1 MANINVLT
9 RRKQMVVLIAVAL
22 GLSVIGGV
30 AWYIGAPS
38 KATPGKSQ
46 AKKPVP
52 DMTGAV
58 TSSTF
63 GKKVSDT
70 AVADLQH
77 TANQADKKLASFENQ
92 LNKLAS
98 ENKAY
103 REKIQSQDDDIKLLQ
118 TQIDAMNQAGGSG
131 SDHASPGPGTPAGT
145 LPVGGG
151 SGAVPPPTAFYPGVA
166 GNQTTVNIAPQL
178 NQGLSTM
185 SIDYGEKKDDTPALP
200 YIPSGSFAGATVIEG
215 ADANA
220 SVTGES
226 ASSPMQFRLTG
237 KVILPNDGEY
247 DLRGCFV
254 TAAAYGDISSER
266 ALLRTDRLSCRLH
279 GHVIDQP
286 FKGHVSFMGKNGIR
300 AEPVIR
306 NGKIVGYA
314 FAGGAIDAM
323 GSAISNVGSTR
334 VGLGAANTVSGGDV
348 ARAGLGGGTSQAG
361 KTLSDYFIKRAE
373 QYHPVIPVGAGVQ
386 VSVVFQEGF
395 QLQYAD
401 VKKEKKSTVSSQEKA
416 TGNGITITKEAL
428 RNLNLGDSVGAMKDQ
443 IQAGMQESMR

>member
-9 RRKQMVVLIAVAL
+9 RRKQMAVLIAVVL
-22 GLSVIGGV
+22 GLSAIGGV
-30 AWYIGAPS
+30 AWYIGTPS
-38 KATPGKSQ
+38 KAPPGKSQ

-77 TANQADKKLASFENQ
+77 TANEADKKLVSFENK

-98 ENKAY
+98 ENKTY
-103 REKIQSQDDDIKLLQ
+103 RDKIQSQDDEIKLLQ
-118 TQIDAMNQAGGSG
+118 TQIDLLMHDGGSVN
-131 SDHASPGPGTPAGT
+131 ATAGPGAPAGT

-151 SGAVPPPTAFYPGVA
+151 SGAVPPPTAFYPGVP

-185 SIDYGEKKDDTPALP
+185 SIDYGEKKDDAPALP

-226 ASSPMQFRLTG
+226 ASSPMQFRLIG
-237 KVILPNDGEY
+237 KLILPNDGEY

-266 ALLRTDRLSCRLH
+266 ALLRTDRLSCRIH

-286 FKGHVSFMGKNGIR
+286 FKGHISFMGKNGIR

-323 GSAISNVGSTR
+323 GSAISNVGSTS

-395 QLQYAD
+395 QLQYTD
-401 VKKEKKSTVSSQEKA
+401 VKKEKKPAASSQEKA

-443 IQAGMQESMR
+443 IQTGMQESMR

>member
-9 RRKQMVVLIAVAL
+9 RRKQGALLVAVAL
-22 GLSVIGGV
+22 GLSAIGGV
-30 AWYIGAPS
+30 AWYIGSPS
-38 KATPGKSQ
+38 KASPGKSQ
-46 AKKPVP
+46 PKTPVP

-77 TANQADKKLASFENQ
+77 TATEADKKLGQFESQ
-92 LNKLAS
+92 LKKIAG
-98 ENKAY
+98 ENDAY
-103 REKIQSQDDDIKLLQ
+103 REKIQSQDEDIRRLQ
-118 TQIDAMNQAGGSG
+118 AQLDGMTQSQAPGTTGVSSG
-131 SDHASPGPGTPAGT
+131 SPSAGAQPGSF
-145 LPVGGG
+145 
-151 SGAVPPPTAFYPGVA
+151 SGAVPPPTAFYPGVPA
-166 GNQTTVNIAPQL
+166 NQTTVQISPQL
-178 NQGLSTM
+178 NTGLSTLAV
-185 SIDYGEKKDDTPALP
+185 DYGDKKDKTPSLP
-200 YIPSGSFAGATVIEG
+200 YIPSGSFASASVIEG

-237 KVILPNDGEY
+237 KVTLPNDGGY

-266 ALLRTDRLSCRLH
+266 ALLRTDRLSCRIH
-279 GHVIDQP
+279 GHIIDQK

-323 GSAISNVGSTR
+323 GSAMSNVGSTT
-334 VGLGAANTVSGGDV
+334 VGIGAANTVSGGDV
-348 ARAGLGGGTSQAG
+348 ARAGIGGGTSQAG

-373 QYHPVIPVGAGVQ
+373 QYHPVIPVAAGVS
-386 VSVVFQEGF
+386 VAVVFQEGF
-395 QLQYAD
+395 QLEYAD
-401 VKKEKKSTVSSQEKA
+401 VKKEKKATAPSSEKA
-416 TGNGITITKEAL
+416 AGNGITVTKEAL
-428 RNLNLGDSVGAMKDQ
+428 RELNLGDSVGSLKQSIQEGMK
-443 IQAGMQESMR
+443 

>member
-9 RRKQMVVLIAVAL
+9 RRKQMVVLIVVAL
-22 GLSVIGGV
+22 GLSAIGGV
-30 AWYIGAPS
+30 AWYIGTPS
-38 KATPGKSQ
+38 KASPGKSQ

-77 TANQADKKLASFENQ
+77 TANEADKKLASFENQ

-103 REKIQSQDDDIKLLQ
+103 RDKIQSQDDDIKLLQ
-118 TQIDAMNQAGGSG
+118 TQIDAMNLAGESGSG
-131 SDHASPGPGTPAGT
+131 HATPGPGALAST

-151 SGAVPPPTAFYPGVA
+151 SGAVPPPTAFYPGVP

-185 SIDYGEKKDDTPALP
+185 SIDYGGKKDDAPALP
-200 YIPSGSFAGATVIEG
+200 YIPSGSFAGAMVIEG

-266 ALLRTDRLSCRLH
+266 ALLRTDRLSCRIH

-323 GSAISNVGSTR
+323 GSAISNVGSTS

-348 ARAGLGGGTSQAG
+348 ARAGLGGGTLQAG

-401 VKKEKKSTVSSQEKA
+401 VRKEKKPAISSQEKA
-416 TGNGITITKEAL
+416 TGNGITITREAL

-443 IQAGMQESMR
+443 IQAGMQESMK

>member
-22 GLSVIGGV
+22 GLSAIGGV
-30 AWYIGAPS
+30 AWYIGTPS
-38 KATPGKSQ
+38 KASPGKNQ
-46 AKKPVP
+46 TKKPVP

-63 GKKVSDT
+63 SKKVSDT

-77 TANQADKKLASFENQ
+77 TANEADKKLAGFENQ

-103 REKIQSQDDDIKLLQ
+103 RDKIQSQDEDIKLLQ
-118 TQIDAMNQAGGSG
+118 TQIDAMNQAGD
-131 SDHASPGPGTPAGT
+131 SDNGNTTSGPGVPAGT

-151 SGAVPPPTAFYPGVA
+151 SGAVPPPTAFYPGVP

-185 SIDYGEKKDDTPALP
+185 SIDYGEKKKDAPALP
-200 YIPSGSFAGATVIEG
+200 YIPSGSFVGATVIEG

-266 ALLRTDRLSCRLH
+266 ALLRTDRLSCRVH

-323 GSAISNVGSTR
+323 GSAISNVGSTS

-348 ARAGLGGGTSQAG
+348 ARAGFGGGTSQAG

-401 VKKEKKSTVSSQEKA
+401 VKKEKKPAVSSQEKA

-428 RNLNLGDSVGAMKDQ
+428 RNLNLGDSVGAVKDQ